1 MFKFFC
7 YLSMSG
13 KIKDI
18 PKGYYSIDADP
29 SYRMGYAEM
38 IICRQP
44 NPSFDEILHCLK
56 KCFTKANYLGCYSMI
71 YWRHYEVFYQ
81 WIKESVASEN
91 TESIKVIKK
100 FHKNALGRWLEFI
113 EHSDNTFYPQ
123 NAYFQKMYEEI
134 KKLDT

>member
-91 TESIKVIKK
+91 TENIKVIKK
-100 FHKNALGRWLEFI
+100 FHKNAKIHFKSCGLFSKSFPFNAKKYKRP
-113 EHSDNTFYPQ
+113 SQ
-123 NAYFQKMYEEI
+123 N
-134 KKLDT
+134 